1 LPDLLNDKI
10 KEPNANLT
18 DIIEKGEKID
28 GKAILNKEIK
38 EKESFFDGAFNVKS
52 AQSIIN

>member
-10 KEPNANLT
+10 EETNANLT
-18 DIIEKGEKID
+18 DIIEKGEEID